1 MSGLALY
8 ATPGTQTETNM
19 ADKTPKS
26 LAWSELLTRV
36 SSLVREHAE
45 DASPDKKFR
54 TREQIFAEFLETRE
68 GSALYTTWRSAS
80 DVLIQKL
87 KDQPVFGPIAP
98 IVDGLIAHGGKEVR
112 QRDPGLTPA
121 AAVTKF
127 LETQDGQKLYEVG
140 RSLPA
145 GATFEGNPKA
155 ISRALAIVR
164 ELVIEKGTRRFVAEF
179 PLTLKMSGLL
189 KACDRA

>member
-1 MSGLALY
+1 MSEFDTSSAALS
-8 ATPGTQTETNM
+8 AK
-19 ADKTPKS
+19 DH
-26 LAWSELLTRV
+26 AWSAMEGRIDV
-36 SSLVREHAE
+36 LVRLNAE
-45 DASPDKKFR
+45 NPVPAANGAPRSRQMIAADFYSS
-54 TREQIFAEFLETRE
+54 RE
-68 GSALYTTWRSAS
+68 GAPMYGTWLNAS
-80 DVLIQKL
+80 TEPIRKLI
-87 KDQPVFGPIAP
+87 DMPVHGPIGQ

-112 QRDPGLTPA
+112 QKDPALTEA

-127 LETQDGQKLYEVG
+127 LGTQDGQTLYEVG